1 MPPLLQ
7 AIIRSMMDRTFAPKV
22 LAGDAPTL
30 KNLEGV
36 VPFEV
41 SGVRE
46 LLTET
51 GWRLAE
57 RDDTGQ
63 KTFVIK
69 SDLSFLPAPR
79 TWIEQAAQDG
89 GGRYA
94 ALFEEDGSAERKTTM
109 FLRTPDGQFFV
120 CSTSAPLNTPLDRG
134 RRDLL
139 LVCRFRSEAALPL
152 INMPK
157 IIGRV
162 QHPPHAGLQRELVRN
177 KKLIGAFP
185 LHAWSEI
192 KLEVRPPKREGD
204 TTHEPHLTGEKAL
217 EFVRQHIRFQNG
229 RWVQVRWHFR
239 GNPALGI
246 RQRNYK
252 LVDKTRAA

>member
-1 MPPLLQ
+1 MLG
-7 AIIRSMMDRTFAPKV
+7 RTFAPTV

-30 KNLEGV
+30 KTLEGV

-57 RDDTGQ
+57 RDDRGQ
-63 KTFVIK
+63 RTMIIK

-79 TWIEQAAQDG
+79 TWIEQAAPEG

-94 ALFEEDGSAERKTTM
+94 ALFEETETAERNTTL
-109 FLRTPDGQFFV
+109 FLRPPNGPVFV
-120 CSTSAPLNTPLDRG
+120 CSTSAPLNQPIDRE
-134 RRDLL
+134 RRDVLA
-139 LVCRFRSEAALPL
+139 VCRFRSEAALPL

-162 QHPPHAGLQRELVRN
+162 QHQPHAGLQRELVRN
-177 KKLIGAFP
+177 KKLIGPFS
-185 LHAWSEI
+185 LHAWTEI
-192 KLEVRPPKREGD
+192 KMEVRPPKRDGD
-204 TTHEPHLTGEKAL
+204 MTHEPHLTGEKAL

-246 RQRNYK
+246 RQRKYT